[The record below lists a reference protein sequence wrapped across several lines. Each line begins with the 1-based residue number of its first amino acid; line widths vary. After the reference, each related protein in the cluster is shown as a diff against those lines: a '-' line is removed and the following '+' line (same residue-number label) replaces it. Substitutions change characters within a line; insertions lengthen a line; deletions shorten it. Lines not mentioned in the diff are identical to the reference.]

1 MIFDDFLLKH
11 KKAQESESVH
21 LVWYALSGAG
31 KRFTDLDVK
40 LIKRIKSE
48 GYPVCVLLTKID
60 ELDEIQLSD
69 MMSSLAKELVGVEVF
84 RLSAM
89 AKQNAALVSFCD
101 WEKLINWSYEKLPR
115 VFKDRFVAALRGGLE
130 LKRKQ
135 ALAVIGGAITGAGA
149 VCLSPIPFSDAFAI
163 IPIQTGMIV
172 GIAAIY
178 NIHVGKAA
186 IGTLTSSATVS
197 AFGKALA
204 GNIIKCIPGG
214 TAVGIAINASV
225 AGVITGALGGAFS
238 ELCYKQCKDTLDGK
252 PVTIDIEAILTAPS
266 FIAEVM
272 EKAEMMKKEKENKI

>member
-1 MIFDDFLLKH
+1 V
-11 KKAQESESVH
+11 Q

-40 LIKRIKSE
+40 LIKRIKSA
-48 GYPVCVLLTKID
+48 GYPICVLLTKID
-60 ELDEIQLSD
+60 ELDESQLRD

-84 RLSAM
+84 RLSTM
-89 AKQNAALVSFCD
+89 AKQNAALASFCD

-135 ALAVIGGAITGAGA
+135 ALAVIAGAATGAAA
-149 VCLSPIPFSDAFAI
+149 VCLSPIPFSDAVAI
-163 IPIQTGMIV
+163 IPIQTVMIMGV
-172 GIAAIY
+172 AAIY
-178 NIHVGKAA
+178 NIHVGKATIMA
-186 IGTLTSSATVS
+186 IAKSTAVS

-204 GNIIKCIPGG
+204 GNIIKFIPGG
-214 TAVGIAINASV
+214 GTAAGIAINASV

-266 FIAEVM
+266 FTAEVL
-272 EKAEMMKKEKENKI
+272 KRAKENKV